1 MVDGGGLAMASAKL
15 KLTFRERRHNE
26 MRQRQ
31 RRQGGKW
38 KEAARYL
45 NKYFADFGCCSLLFC
60 VSVGVYVCVTT
71 LCVNYAYVNEQLSL

>member
-1 MVDGGGLAMASAKL
+1 MASAKL

-26 MRQRQ
+26 MRHRQ
-31 RRQGGKW
+31 RGKG

>member
-1 MVDGGGLAMASAKL
+1 MALAKL

-31 RRQGGKW
+31 RQRGQGERGGT
-38 KEAARYL
+38 RYL

-60 VSVGVYVCVTT
+60 ASVRVYVCVTT